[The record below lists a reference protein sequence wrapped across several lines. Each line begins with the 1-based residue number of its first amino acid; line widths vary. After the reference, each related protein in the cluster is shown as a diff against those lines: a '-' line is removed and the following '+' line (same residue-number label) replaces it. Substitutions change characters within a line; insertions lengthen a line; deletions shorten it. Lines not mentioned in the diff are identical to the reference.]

1 MDRSGGP
8 FLSDDSTADAHDAA
22 ESDSSHLAREI
33 VVSSAFN
40 NVDDFFHKV
49 PLDFKPLQLTKV

>member
-1 MDRSGGP
+1 MDRSGRL

-22 ESDSSHLAREI
+22 ESNSSHLARDI

-40 NVDDFFHKV
+40 NVNDFFHKV
-49 PLDFKPLQLTKV
+49 PLEFNPL